1 MGWSARRA
9 WRGVAVFFL
18 DGLGALAMMFG
29 MVPPSTAVQSKDWWL
44 GDADPGAAGEVV
56 PLDEPP
62 AAHPERLA
70 ADVPLSPCE
79 RELWAQLKGHGR
91 VEDGPGRRE

>member
-1 MGWSARRA
+1 MAT
-9 WRGVAVFFL
+9 FFL
-18 DGLGALAMMFG
+18 DGFGALAMMFG
-29 MVPPSTAVQSKDWWL
+29 MVPPATVAQAKDWWL
-44 GDADPGAAGEVV
+44 GDAPPEAPRHAI

-62 AAHPERLA
+62 SAHPERLA
-70 ADVPLSPCE
+70 ADVPLSPGE